1 MNSLWKRTMKTY
13 KQFKLMTYNIIQVK
27 PIPDD
32 YKIIPE

>member
-1 MNSLWKRTMKTY
+1 MNSLSTRTMKTY

-32 YKIIPE
+32 HKIIPE